1 MFAVLGFCGIG
12 VFTGTYRVFAK
23 LCSFLVGFWLSG
35 FGGFGSKRSAFCNR
49 CSVLRLGVSGPD
61 FDSFLSSV
69 GLGLVAFCLGAG
81 FALHAR

>member
-1 MFAVLGFCGIG
+1 M
-12 VFTGTYRVFAK
+12 
-23 LCSFLVGFWLSG
+23 
-35 FGGFGSKRSAFCNR
+35 
-49 CSVLRLGVSGPD
+49 LRLGVSGPD